1 MKKYIRIC
9 NCCGNTFE
17 TDKDKQT
24 VCLFCFRK
32 MQHDFEFWYKYV
44 FGNPPNRCCGPPL
57 LVSCRT
63 GCYKIDY
70 NYKMNSEYPINEED
84 AFNY

>member
-24 VCLFCFRK
+24 VCLFCYRK
-32 MQHDFEFWYKYV
+32 MQYDFEFWYKYV
-44 FGNPPNRCCGPPL
+44 FGETEWRHLALYTKFIKSRYG
-57 LVSCRT
+57 VDI
-63 GCYKIDY
+63 K
-70 NYKMNSEYPINEED
+70 
-84 AFNY
+84 